1 MKKITKKQFEG
12 AKMVL
17 QGIANLA
24 DTNIDTKVLDT
35 FGVIEQETL
44 VIDVIRK
51 NDSELLKIANNIIE
65 SINEI
70 ALFKR
75 IFSTNGDNKG
85 DEDIC

>member
-1 MKKITKKQFEG
+1 MEKITKKQFEG

-17 QGIANLA
+17 QGVAGLA
-24 DTNIDTKVLDT
+24 DTNVDTKVLDT
-35 FGVIEQETL
+35 FNVAEQEIL

-51 NDSELLKIANNIIE
+51 NGNELLKIANNIIE